1 MHSGARPRIETT
13 RSAWFALAA
22 RAALAA
28 AYTSGIVHAAP
39 LDALLSAFPGDEAQ
53 RGVEFALDAVDDRI
67 DVFGVRVSDPEF
79 ARAGTGDYRGGHLR
93 ATLPLGSRAWLEG
106 SLWRRNVSY
115 RDDWGRIES
124 WALAGQWRLLDDRLR
139 SRALALRFGAWGNDA
154 DALEKTS
161 ATAFGGR
168 RFDSVRIGR
177 PRDRQLQLDLV
188 GSLGSGRR
196 NLSVFV
202 GLQRGTVSYGSLSG
216 TATIGDCR
224 YALRVGALETSG
236 SQLGPCILGDGTQ
249 VTGSALRIPSSEL
262 GVDPRE
268 ALAYEGRALRF
279 GLASVAHP
287 GHWRFRAGATLELHD
302 RGGRLDE
309 ITRRAGVAPRQ
320 RVATAALEAGY
331 RFSGGMLVYARGTLF
346 DSHLSSEVPF
356 LYNAATAQRMSRI
369 YGYLTLGLILPF

>member
-1 MHSGARPRIETT
+1 MR
-13 RSAWFALAA
+13 
-22 RAALAA
+22 
-28 AYTSGIVHAAP
+28 AAP
-39 LDALLSAFPGDEAQ
+39 LDALLSAFPGDESR
-53 RGVEFALDAVDDRI
+53 RGVEFALDAVNDRI
-67 DVFGVRVSDPEF
+67 DVFGVRASDPEF
-79 ARAGTGDYRGGHLR
+79 TGTGTGDYRGGHLR

-106 SLWRRNVSY
+106 TLWRRDVSY
-115 RDDWGRIES
+115 RDDWGRIDS
-124 WALAGQWRLLDDRLR
+124 WALAGQWRLLDDRPR
-139 SRALALRFGAWGNDA
+139 SRALALRFGAWGNEA

-188 GSLGSGRR
+188 GSLGSEQR
-196 NLSVFV
+196 NLSAFV

-216 TATIGDCR
+216 TATIGSCR
-224 YALRVGALETSG
+224 YALHVGAVETSG
-236 SQLGPCILGDGTQ
+236 NQLGPCILGDGTQ
-249 VTGSALRIPSSEL
+249 VTGSTVRVPNSEL
-262 GVDPRE
+262 GFDPRN

-279 GLASVAHP
+279 GLAGITHL

-302 RGGRLDE
+302 RGARLDE
-309 ITRRAGVAPRQ
+309 VTRRAGVAPRR

-346 DSHLSSEVPF
+346 DSNLSSEVPF